1 MSGTS
6 EEVCVA
12 SRNQKM
18 NQSMEYLDTN
28 IKDTNILNEYFIPQE
43 YTTEFIDG
51 LRTIVQETD
60 VNLVN
65 VTLRIVTK
73 DELSALPYA
82 RDDRIA
88 YVLYFNQKLNE
99 EDSKQLERATSEL
112 IDLAISLNGTF
123 YLPYQLYYSVE
134 QLRAAYPEIDDFF
147 ALKKKYDPEE
157 RFSNAFYEKYGS

>member
-18 NQSMEYLDTN
+18 NQSMEYLNTR
-28 IKDTNILNEYFIPQE
+28 IKDTNILHEYFIPHDH
-43 YTTEFIDG
+43 TTDFIDG
-51 LRTIVQETD
+51 LRTIVQD
-60 VNLVN
+60 SGVNLIN

-82 RDDRIA
+82 KDDRIA

-99 EDSKQLERATSEL
+99 QDSQKLEGATVEL
-112 IDLAISLNGTF
+112 IDLATSLNGTY
-123 YLPYQLYYSVE
+123 YLPYQLYYSPE
-134 QLRAAYPEIDDFF
+134 QLRAAYPEVDAFF

-157 RFSNAFYEKYGS
+157 RFSNAFYEKYGG